1 MLNRF
6 ALTIAIT
13 GSMIASA
20 AHAGIS
26 QNNYIAKGDTLLLG
40 GTQPKTISFDG
51 QNRGDVAVEILLQN
65 RTSRTLVRSIA
76 PGESFN
82 QSVPK
87 NQVMVLR
94 NKSNDQRA
102 RVYWHVSGYSSTV
115 NPRSN

>member
-1 MLNRF
+1 MLNKF
-6 ALTIAIT
+6 ALTVAIT
-13 GSMIASA
+13 GSMMASA

-26 QNNYIAKGDTLLLG
+26 QNSYIAKGETLLLG
-40 GTQPKTISFDG
+40 DNHPKTISFDG

-65 RTSRTLVRSIA
+65 GTSRTPVRSVA

-82 QSVPK
+82 QTVRE

-94 NKSNDQRA
+94 NKSIDQRA

-115 NPRSN
+115 NPRSD